1 MPIDII
7 KVPIKISKYTQDEV
21 DNFESLGIKYD
32 DNDYYD
38 GEMFLNK
45 DAITA
50 FLILEDS
57 IDLELNSGNRLLF
70 IIIYYSVSIFKKSS
84 SLM

>member
-57 IDLELNSGNRLLF
+57 IDLELNSGKRLS
-70 IIIYYSVSIFKKSS
+70 IYMSEDDFLKM
-84 SLM
+84 LTE

>member
-50 FLILEDS
+50 FLVLEDS
-57 IDLELNSGNRLLF
+57 IDLELNSGKRLS
-70 IIIYYSVSIFKKSS
+70 IYMSEDDFLKM
-84 SLM
+84 LTE